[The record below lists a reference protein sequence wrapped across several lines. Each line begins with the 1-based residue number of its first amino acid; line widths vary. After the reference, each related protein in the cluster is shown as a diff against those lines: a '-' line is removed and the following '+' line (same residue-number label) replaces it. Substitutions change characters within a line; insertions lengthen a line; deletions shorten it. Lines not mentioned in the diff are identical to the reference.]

1 MARGTPSPR
10 AAVSKQTLDFERS
23 LVLNRYFLAQLGAV
37 EFDDLRSRLDRA
49 QEGDFGDGNS
59 FFFHALA
66 TAGLKD
72 PAMRAKLAD
81 YDRRILAE
89 ERELARGRGVFRFK
103 YFQWLALLFTELYL
117 DALTDQP
124 AALRRK
130 LNEFFLKEKARG
142 ALPGTMT
149 EFTEEDLRR
158 IAFFMA
164 TGSGKTLLLH
174 AHIRQLRHY
183 LAHGAHPEMLANR
196 ADGRREWDNILLVTP
211 NEGLSEQHVR
221 ELRESGV
228 ECGRLVEERSTG
240 GGRGLFGPKVMVV
253 EIHKLADEA
262 SGDGVSIALTELG
275 GHNLV
280 FVDEGH
286 KGVGSDAQTWKNR
299 QKALSEGGFLV
310 EYSATFAQ
318 AVGAA
323 SGGKREALM
332 SDYGKSILF
341 DYSYRYFHGDGHGKD
356 FEVLNLS
363 AGTEERAQELLVGG
377 LLVFYQQFRLFR
389 SHGRE
394 FRPYE
399 IARPLWVMLGS
410 SVSRRQGGKADN
422 STGAK
427 SERADVAKVV
437 TFLQR
442 FLEDPKWATGVIGDV
457 LAGNSGFQDEDTKA
471 DLFTQRLEYLRTA
484 KAKQLYADI
493 TEQVFHGAGGLEL
506 WHLVGDTGEIGLRV
520 SAPTGKEK
528 PYFAVINIGDV
539 SSFEKHVKEHLNLE
553 VKADKLTR
561 SLFDTIEAADSPV
574 HLLIGAKK
582 FIEGWSSW
590 RVSAMALLNMGS
602 GEGSQVIQ
610 LFGRG
615 VRLRGKNRSL
625 KRSARLPNE
634 GPHPPELTPLET
646 LYIFGW
652 NANYVQR
659 FREMLQRERVFREL
673 TVTSENLFPKE
684 KTLPIP
690 LPRKNFD
697 VRMETFVVAA
707 EDLGVSIDLMPR
719 VQTLAGTHIGAG
731 TLGESEK
738 VDFTMPAALGLVD
751 ASALYDS
758 LLAHKRARRLDHF
771 YIPRAI
777 LPDILGRCEVR
788 VSARDRNDPATVHD
802 AATCACKAYLDRFAA
817 RRERERESKEIAPAK
832 LAVKD
837 QPVTFRVRT
846 TSDELLKEMEGLVKK
861 GMTEL
866 QKTDWR
872 KPLPRLHIERHLYSP
887 LLRDPK
893 DKAYAVADLAVSP
906 PGLSKNESELLERL
920 SGFWETG
927 RNKDPF
933 IGVEVFLLRNQAK
946 TGVGFFKQSGFYPDF
961 LLWLRHKT
969 SGHVHLRFLES
980 HGMHHGGLFL
990 KNSPK
995 IECLKELEAISGR
1008 KDFQKAKFSMDG
1020 YILTTTPRNDIP
1032 GAEGKSWDELTRDYR
1047 VMEQATT
1054 NVYPL
1059 LEMPKA
1065 Q

>member
-1 MARGTPSPR
+1 MAKSAKGT
-10 AAVSKQTLDFERS
+10 VSKQTLDFERS

-49 QEGDFGDGNS
+49 PEGDFGDGNS
-59 FFFHALA
+59 FFYHALVS
-66 TAGLKD
+66 AGLKD
-72 PAMRAKLAD
+72 AAMRAKLAD
-81 YDRRILAE
+81 YDRRILAA
-89 ERELARGRGVFRFK
+89 ERELVRGRGVFRFK

-117 DALTDQP
+117 DALTNQP

-130 LNEFFLKEKARG
+130 LNEFFVKEKARG

-149 EFTEEDLRR
+149 EFTEDDLRR

-174 AHIRQLRHY
+174 THIRQLRHY
-183 LAHGAHPEMLANR
+183 LAYGTHPEMLANR

-211 NEGLSEQHVR
+211 NEGLSDQHLR

-228 ECGRLVEERSTG
+228 ECGRLVEERSAG

-253 EIHKLADEA
+253 EIHKLAEEA
-262 SGDGVSIALTELG
+262 SGDGVSIALSELG

-299 QKALSEGGFLV
+299 QRTLSEGGFLV

-332 SDYGKSILF
+332 SDYGKAILF

-377 LLVFYQQFRLFR
+377 LLVFYQQLRLFR

-422 STGAK
+422 SVGAK

-442 FLEDPKWATGVIGDV
+442 FLEDPKWAVGVIGNV
-457 LAGNSGFQDEDTKA
+457 LAGTSGFQDEETKA
-471 DLFTQRLEYLRTA
+471 DLFFDRLEHLRTA
-484 KAKQLYADI
+484 KAKQLYGEIA
-493 TEQVFHGAGGLEL
+493 EQVFHGAGGLEL
-506 WHLVGDTGEIGLRV
+506 WHLGGETGEIGLRV

-539 SSFEKHVKEHLNLE
+539 LSFEKHVKEHLKLD
-553 VKADKLTR
+553 VKADKLTG
-561 SLFDTIEAADSPV
+561 SLFDGIEAADSPV

-615 VRLRGKNRSL
+615 IRLRGKNRSL
-625 KRSARLPNE
+625 KRSARLPDE
-634 GPHPPELTPLET
+634 GPHPRELAPLET

-659 FREMLQRERVFREL
+659 FREMLERERVFREL
-673 TVTSENLFPKE
+673 TVTSENLFPKV
-684 KTLPIP
+684 KTLPVP
-690 LPRKNFD
+690 LPGKNFD

-707 EDLGVSIDLMPR
+707 ENLGVSIDLTPR
-719 VQTLAGTHIGAG
+719 VQTLEGTHIGAG

-738 VDFTMPAALGLVD
+738 VDFCAAAVLGLVD
-751 ASALYDS
+751 VPALYDS
-758 LLAHKRARRLDHF
+758 LLAHKRARRLEHF
-771 YIPRAI
+771 YIPRTV

-788 VSARDRNDPATVHD
+788 VSTRDRHDPAVLHD
-802 AATCACKAYLDRFAA
+802 AATRACKTYLDRFAA
-817 RRERERESKEIAPAK
+817 RRERERESHEIAPAK
-832 LAVKD
+832 LMVKE

-846 TSDELLKEMEGLVKK
+846 TSDELFKELETLVKK
-861 GMTEL
+861 GMSEL
-866 QKTDWR
+866 QKTDWK
-872 KPLPRLHIERHLYSP
+872 KPLPRLHVERHLYSP

-906 PGLSKNESELLERL
+906 PGLSKNESDLLDRFWH
-920 SGFWETG
+920 FWESK
-927 RNKDPF
+927 RNDPPF
-933 IGVEVFLLRNQAK
+933 NGVEVFLLRNQAK

-961 LLWLRHKT
+961 LLWLRHKP
-969 SGHVHLRFLES
+969 SGRVHLRFLES

-990 KNSPK
+990 KNSTK
-995 IECLKELEAISGR
+995 IDCLKELEAISSR
-1008 KDFQKAKFSMDG
+1008 KDFLKAKFSMDG
-1020 YILTTTPRNDIP
+1020 FILTTTPLGEIP
-1032 GAEGKSWDELTRDYR
+1032 GADDKTWDELGRDYH
-1047 VMEQATT
+1047 VMEQTVK
-1054 NVYPL
+1054 NVTPL
-1059 LEMPKA
+1059 LEMPVAK
-1065 Q
+1065 